1 MEASAWIL
9 EGQNGV
15 DSLNKV
21 DNAKIPAL
29 GDHDV
34 RVQLH
39 AASLNH
45 RDLAIAEVRT
55 EYIQEK
61 VLGIYMLIL

>member
-9 EGQNGV
+9 KGQNGV
-15 DSLNKV
+15 DSLKKV
-21 DNAKIPAL
+21 DNVKIPAL

-34 RVQLH
+34 LVQLH
-39 AASLNH
+39 AASPNH

>member
-1 MEASAWIL
+1 MEASDWVL
-9 EGQNGV
+9 QGQNGV

-21 DNAKIPAL
+21 DNVKIPAL

-34 RVQLH
+34 LVQLQ

-45 RDLAIAEVRT
+45 RDLAVAEVHT
-55 EYIQEK
+55 EYIQE
-61 VLGIYMLIL
+61 

>member
-15 DSLNKV
+15 DSLHKV
-21 DNAKIPAL
+21 DNVKTSAL

-34 RVQLH
+34 LVQLH

-55 EYIQEK
+55 KYIQESRINS
-61 VLGIYMLIL
+61 LGVC

>member
-9 EGQNGV
+9 KGQNGV
-15 DSLNKV
+15 DSLKKV
-21 DNAKIPAL
+21 DNVKIPAL

-34 RVQLH
+34 LVQLH

>member
-9 EGQNGV
+9 KGQNGV
-15 DSLNKV
+15 DSLKKV
-21 DNAKIPAL
+21 DNVKIPAL

-34 RVQLH
+34 LVQLH
-39 AASLNH
+39 AASPNH

-55 EYIQEK
+55 EYIQK
-61 VLGIYMLIL
+61 KILGIYMLIL

>member
-9 EGQNGV
+9 KGQNGV
-15 DSLNKV
+15 DSLKKV
-21 DNAKIPAL
+21 DNVKIPAL

-34 RVQLH
+34 LVQLH

-61 VLGIYMLIL
+61 ILGIYMLIL